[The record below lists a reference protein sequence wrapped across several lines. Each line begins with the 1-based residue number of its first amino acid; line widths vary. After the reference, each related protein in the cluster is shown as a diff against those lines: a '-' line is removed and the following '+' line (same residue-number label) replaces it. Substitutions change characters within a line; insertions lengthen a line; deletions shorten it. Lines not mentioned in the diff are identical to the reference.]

1 MENKYILIITSYF
14 LIGIIISQYI
24 ERKIHKHVKD
34 TNGEP
39 LPITNYMRFRM
50 ILMAPVYVD
59 YSWVSSNPTMYYVPT
74 NSFGWVIFICNS

>member
-24 ERKIHKHVKD
+24 ERKIHKHIRD

-50 ILMAPVYVD
+50 ILMAPVYAITSTIKVIKD
-59 YSWVSSNPTMYYVPT
+59 YT
-74 NSFGWVIFICNS
+74 NGNI